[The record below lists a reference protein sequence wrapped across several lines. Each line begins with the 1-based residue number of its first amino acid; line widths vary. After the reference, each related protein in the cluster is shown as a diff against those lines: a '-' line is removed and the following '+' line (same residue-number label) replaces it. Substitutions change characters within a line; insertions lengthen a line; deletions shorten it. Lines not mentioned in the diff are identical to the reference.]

1 MAMKRV
7 GGWLNP
13 SKGSLASSKSRTA
26 IDEPHA
32 LQEAMRSASLIL
44 NDETERAE
52 SELAQGTSP
61 FHKLGRATTIFL
73 RATLG
78 FEKEIM
84 EQASSRLADAEESAS
99 EHQRRAIRDPS
110 TAHQSKI
117 YPVGAEYA
125 LCHAETQLMTAVVG
139 VLNESLTESLRGFY
153 KLRKAFS
160 TLQEL
165 VEAENRYLEKHISSS
180 QSSLA
185 SSTATSSGVMTPAE
199 DGSDDEDLDFQ
210 DAQEG
215 VNGHAQPM
223 PTDYQGH
230 LNLPKVA
237 DLKLEDKSKVIPSIE
252 QAPSRAPTTES
263 SDPTRLAK
271 TAHDEL
277 DFTSVSRD
285 EIDIFIHS
293 GSALCFG
300 LLQLLLS
307 MVPPAFSKLLS
318 IFSFRGDR
326 ENGLRLLWKATA
338 FKDNINGGMA
348 GLITLGFHNAAI
360 ALCDIHSREAY
371 PEARIRALLSD
382 MRSLYP
388 KSFMWILEEARML
401 NADRKLESAV
411 ELLTTGSGVSP
422 LKQVEAL
429 RVFETSLSLMFLHR
443 YQECADSW
451 IKCVDLNNW
460 SHGLYYY
467 IAGACHVEL
476 YRITRDADP
485 TAAAGH
491 KEKAKKLFHTAHSQS
506 GKKRFMAR
514 QLPLDVFIQRKFAK
528 WAAKAKAQ
536 GRDEVE
542 VIGVS
547 PLEEM
552 IYFWSGFPRMSP
564 EHLQLSWE
572 RLSWSDD
579 SKLNPDWKDEPV
591 DERALLSMLKATT
604 LRCLGRLPEAQTLLA
619 EEVFCHD
626 LAQIKAC
633 PHADNWSLPVGHY
646 EKGVCHW
653 QEAGGQDGDRA
664 KLQECSNELTLVER
678 WESFEL
684 DARIGLKLTTARE
697 TLRRIGIGHA

>member
-1 MAMKRV
+1 MKRV

-13 SKGSLASSKSRTA
+13 SKSSLASSKSLTA

-44 NDETERAE
+44 NDEMERAE

-84 EQASSRLADAEESAS
+84 EQASSRLADAEEAAS
-99 EHQRRAIRDPS
+99 DHRRRAMRDPS
-110 TAHQSKI
+110 TARQSKI

-125 LCHAETQLMTAVVG
+125 LCHAETQLMSAVVG

-165 VEAENRYLEKHISSS
+165 VEAENRYLEKHVSSS
-180 QSSLA
+180 HSSLA
-185 SSTATSSGVMTPAE
+185 SSNATSSGVLTPA
-199 DGSDDEDLDFQ
+199 DTGSDDESLDFQ
-210 DAQEG
+210 DAEEDVG
-215 VNGHAQPM
+215 GARQPT

-230 LNLPKVA
+230 LDLPNVR
-237 DLKLEDKSKVIPSIE
+237 DLKLQDNGKDASASDKAPVTVPS
-252 QAPSRAPTTES
+252 AAS
-263 SDPTRLAK
+263 SDSTRLAR
-271 TAHDEL
+271 TAYDEL
-277 DFTSVSRD
+277 DFTTVTD
-285 EIDIFIHS
+285 DPIDIFIHS
-293 GSALCFG
+293 GTALCFG

-360 ALCDIHSREAY
+360 ALCEIHSKEAY

-411 ELLTTGSGVSP
+411 NLLTTGAGVSP

-451 IKCVDLNNW
+451 LKCVDLNNW

-467 IAGACHVEL
+467 IAAACHVEL
-476 YRITRDADP
+476 YRISRDSDLAM
-485 TAAAGH
+485 AASH
-491 KEKAKKLFHTAHSQS
+491 KEKAKKLFQTAHSQS

-514 QLPLDVFIQRKFAK
+514 QLPLDIFIQRKFAK
-528 WAAKAKAQ
+528 WTAKSRAS

-552 IYFWSGFPRMSP
+552 IYFWSGFPRMAS
-564 EHLQLSWE
+564 EQLQLSWD

-579 SKLNPDWKDEPV
+579 STRNPHWTDEPV

-604 LRCLGRLPEAQTLLA
+604 LRCLDRQSEAQKVLA
-619 EEVFCHD
+619 EDVFCYD
-626 LAQIKAC
+626 LSQIKAC

-646 EKGVCHW
+646 EKAVCHW
-653 QEAGGQDGDRA
+653 QEAGGQDGDRG
-664 KLQECSNELTLVER
+664 KLQECSDELSKVEH

-697 TLRRIGIGHA
+697 TLRRIGIGHT